1 MSALGIL
8 GGTFDPIH
16 FGHLRLAQ
24 EMAEGIGLSEVRFVP
39 AGCPPHRAPPA
50 ASAPHRLAMVERAV
64 AANPLFCVDPR
75 EIERGG
81 PCYTVD
87 TLCGLRAE
95 LGATRPLCLLM
106 GADAFLGLAT
116 WHRWQEIFDLAHVA
130 VAFRPGFPEG
140 AWMDTMPEAL
150 RTMLRTRRET
160 DPAALRQGAAGRVY
174 AQPIT
179 PLDISAS
186 RIRSALEAGRS
197 ARYLLPDAVL
207 DYIQCHHLYVRPPEQ
222 TPRPG
227 A

>member
-1 MSALGIL
+1 MSAVGIL
-8 GGTFDPIH
+8 GGTFDPVH

-24 EMAEGIGLSEVRFVP
+24 EMAEGLGLCEVRLVP
-39 AGCPPHRAPPA
+39 AGIPPHRAQPA
-50 ASAPHRLAMVERAV
+50 ASAPHRLAMVQRAI
-64 AANPLFCVDPR
+64 AANPLFCADPR
-75 EIERGG
+75 EIERAG

-87 TLCGLRAE
+87 TLSGLRAE
-95 LGATRPLCLLM
+95 LGADRPLCLLM

-140 AWMDTMPEAL
+140 AWTETMPEAL
-150 RTMLRTRRET
+150 KTTLRARCES
-160 DPAALRQGAAGRVY
+160 DPAALRARAAGGVY
-174 AQPIT
+174 THPIT
-179 PLDISAS
+179 PLDIAAS